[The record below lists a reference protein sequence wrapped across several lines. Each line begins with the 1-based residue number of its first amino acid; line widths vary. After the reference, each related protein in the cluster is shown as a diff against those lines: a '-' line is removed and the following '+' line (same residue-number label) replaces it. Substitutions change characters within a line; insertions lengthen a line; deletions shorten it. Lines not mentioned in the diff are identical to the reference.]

1 MAHYICLEIIIS
13 PVRTGWQVDS
23 VQWRRD
29 ANNESMPEHNPTRQD
44 HSQSVQTRV
53 AAWRVTRADD
63 PRNIPVEGE
72 GAHCPPGG
80 ARCWK
85 VKSEKCC

>member
-1 MAHYICLEIIIS
+1 MSLYKCFEIIIR

-29 ANNESMPEHNPTRQD
+29 ANNEGMTEHNPSRQY
-44 HSQSVQTRV
+44 HAQSVQTRV

-63 PRNIPVEGE
+63 P
-72 GAHCPPGG
+72 
-80 ARCWK
+80 
-85 VKSEKCC
+85 